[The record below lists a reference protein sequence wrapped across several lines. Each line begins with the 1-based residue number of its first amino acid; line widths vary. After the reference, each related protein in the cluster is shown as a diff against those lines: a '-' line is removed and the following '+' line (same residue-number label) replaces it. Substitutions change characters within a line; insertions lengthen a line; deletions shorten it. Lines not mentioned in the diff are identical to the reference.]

1 MNFQLHTALLRWTL
15 KASHKPQITLSAEG
29 SAPTVSSISMGIG
42 EEEETSSSPLPLSFM
57 ENPRQPCEEPVC
69 NTYTSFLDERSILGL
84 MLFSGLT
91 DIPAYI
97 TRSIHFN
104 EQSC

>member
-1 MNFQLHTALLRWTL
+1 MKLQLHTALLRWAL
-15 KASHKPQITLSAEG
+15 KAPHKPQITPPVE
-29 SAPTVSSISMGIG
+29 APALTVSSISMGIG

-91 DIPAYI
+91 DIPSYI
-97 TRSIHFN
+97 TRSIHLN